1 MPDNEL
7 RETAMWVLEETTGM
21 SRAEI
26 LCKDTTNIPNLEI
39 ILERL
44 RSGMPLQ
51 YVFGKAYWG
60 GLTLHVNS
68 HTLIPRPETW
78 GLVEAVRE
86 RFQNSEALH
95 VLDIGT
101 GSGCIAIALKRCFPH
116 WHVEACDIS
125 QEAIETARQ
134 NAGANNA
141 EIRFFQLDILKEET
155 DYYDIIVSNP
165 PYVMESEKAGMQK
178 RVLDFEPES
187 ALFVPDS
194 DPLLFY
200 RRIAS
205 LQKAHSLFFEINE
218 QAGETMREMLAGQG
232 YINISVIPDMAGKDR
247 IVAADKQ

>member
-7 RETAMWVLEETTGM
+7 RETAIWVMEETTGM
-21 SRAEI
+21 SRTEI

-39 ILERL
+39 ILQRL

-60 GLTLHVNS
+60 GLTLSVNN

-86 RFQNSEALH
+86 RYKDTGAKR

-101 GSGCIAIALKRCFPH
+101 GSGCIAIALKHSFPH

-125 QEAIETARQ
+125 KEALQTAAE
-134 NAGANNA
+134 NASVNNA
-141 EIRFFQLDILKEET
+141 EVRFFRCDILNDEIE
-155 DYYDIIVSNP
+155 DYDIIVSNP
-165 PYVMESEKAGMQK
+165 PYVMESEKARMQK

-187 ALFVPDS
+187 ALFVPES
-194 DPLLFY
+194 NPLLFY

-205 LQKAHSLFFEINE
+205 VHKADRLFFEINE
-218 QAGETMREMLAGQG
+218 QMAEAMKEMLAGQG
-232 YINISVIPDMAGKDR
+232 YANICVIKDMAGKDR
-247 IVAADKQ
+247 IVVADKQ